1 VIRTALLKINHV
13 TIMAVPKR
21 GSVLCCKES
30 AGKKSMV
37 AGHASINQ
45 IGEQVGHMLRRE
57 FVALLPV
64 SALAAQP
71 QRRTADEALKDLVAG
86 NERFVA
92 GHASKPRQSPADFSK
107 LVSGQAPDAVIVGCS
122 DSRVPPE
129 ILFDQGVGDL
139 FVIRVAGN
147 IVSGA
152 GPIVKGSIAYAV
164 LVLGAPLVM
173 VLGHSECG
181 AVKAALDTKQ
191 QDLPG
196 SIRDLVGLVD
206 TGKERDLDRAI
217 AANVRSG
224 VAKLTTEPT
233 ISRQVETK
241 RLKVVGAVYDLA
253 SGKVTVIV

>member
-1 VIRTALLKINHV
+1 
-13 TIMAVPKR
+13 
-21 GSVLCCKES
+21 
-30 AGKKSMV
+30 
-37 AGHASINQ
+37 
-45 IGEQVGHMLRRE
+45 MLRRE
-57 FVALLPV
+57 FIALLPV
-64 SALAAQP
+64 SASAAQS
-71 QRRTADEALKDLVAG
+71 QRAPADEVLKKLLAG
-86 NERFVA
+86 NERFVTGRA
-92 GHASKPRQSPADFSK
+92 ANPRQSPADFSK
-107 LVSGQAPDAVIVGCS
+107 LASGQAPNAVVVGCA

-164 LVLGAPLVM
+164 VVLGASLVM

-181 AVKAALDTKQ
+181 AVKAALETKQ
-191 QDLPG
+191 QELPA

-224 VAKLTTEPT
+224 VVRLKTLEPT
-233 ISRQVETK
+233 ISRYVETK

-253 SGKVTVIV
+253 SGKVTVIA